1 MEIYFLTGHF
11 ICPADILFFKE
22 VNQMDTL
29 KKLFPL
35 AFKAKKD
42 IGALIVNILIHI
54 VADIVAGL
62 LVGLLSGLPLI
73 GWAFG
78 LVGGL
83 LGLYFTVSVVL
94 SILDYLKILK

>member
-11 ICPADILFFKE
+11 TCPADILFFKE

-54 VADIVAGL
+54 VADVVAGL
-62 LVGLLSGLPLI
+62 LI
-73 GWAFG
+73 
-78 LVGGL
+78 
-83 LGLYFTVSVVL
+83 GLYFTVSVVL